1 MLTLGEGIS
10 MALERI
16 RRGWRWAKVAL
27 ALGAF
32 ALAAACTLLV
42 GPYPIVRDWPFGKDV
57 TEVTLELQPN
67 RWLTPPPQTIRL
79 SRTMD
84 GIRFYASSLG
94 EGDLNGRISIKYLG
108 SNSLGRVYGYAIP
121 KSDLPD
127 NMEGRKTPSELRIVR
142 RQAASAFYG
151 MMLIKATSS
160 EAPDRELAL
169 RVPACDEVS
178 AEECTYTTSAAV
190 WALLAAKVP
199 EMTFEDMP
207 IYDIRH

>member
-1 MLTLGEGIS
+1 MLTLGEDFS

-16 RRGWRWAKVAL
+16 RRGWRWARVAL
-27 ALGAF
+27 ALGVF
-32 ALAAACTLLV
+32 ALTAACTLLV
-42 GPYPIVRDWPFGKDV
+42 GPYPTVRDWPFGKDV

-79 SRTMD
+79 SRTLD

-94 EGDLNGRISIKYLG
+94 EGDLTGRISIKYLG

-127 NMEGRKTPSELRIVR
+127 NMEGRKTPSELRMIR
-142 RQAASAFYG
+142 HQAASAFYG
-151 MMLIKATSS
+151 MLLIKATRS
-160 EAPDRELAL
+160 EAPDRKLAL
-169 RVPACDEVS
+169 RLPACDAVS

-190 WALLAAKVP
+190 WDLLAAKVP